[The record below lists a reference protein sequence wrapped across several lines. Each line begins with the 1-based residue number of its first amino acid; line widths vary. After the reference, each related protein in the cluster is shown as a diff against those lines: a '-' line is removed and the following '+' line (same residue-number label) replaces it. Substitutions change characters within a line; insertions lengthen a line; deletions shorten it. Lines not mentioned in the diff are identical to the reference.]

1 MAFIAVL
8 NQFSYV
14 IFSALSLAV
23 AYLGLHA
30 VSKAQ
35 PRFNASWLNISLLSL
50 GVILTAGF
58 LFVRP
63 GLGNVQSPAQVQAL
77 IQNGR
82 PTVIEFYSNYC
93 IGCMGIEPQMQALTE
108 DLSPTHDVLRVD
120 IHSALGRKLRQEI
133 DFHYTPEIIVFNY
146 QGDEIW
152 RGHHIPQK
160 SVIRRST
167 TQATANG
174 H

>member
-14 IFSALSLAV
+14 VFAVLALVV
-23 AYLGLHA
+23 AYIGLRA
-30 VSKAQ
+30 VQKAQ
-35 PRFNASWLNISLLSL
+35 PQLNRYWLNVSLCSL

-58 LFVRP
+58 LIVRP
-63 GLGNVQSPAQVQAL
+63 GIGNIHSPAQVQAV

-93 IGCMGIEPQMQALTE
+93 IGCMAIEPQMQSLAE
-108 DLSPTHDVLRVD
+108 DIDATHDVLRVD
-120 IHSALGRKLRQEI
+120 IHSDLGRKLRQEI
-133 DFHYTPEIIVFNY
+133 DFQYTPEIIVFNY

-152 RGHHIPQK
+152 RGHHVPQQN
-160 SVIRRST
+160 VIRRST